1 MTAAAALS
9 GNRAGTAP
17 LHSDKFLG
25 NIKENNTREGEKNTE
40 MENITLAVRVKKPIS
55 LIGGR
60 V

>member
-9 GNRAGTAP
+9 ENRAGTAP
-17 LHSDKFLG
+17 LHSHKFFG
-25 NIKENNTREGEKNTE
+25 NIKEKIQGKEKKKTE
-40 MENITLAVRVKKPIS
+40 MENTTLAVRVKKPIS